1 MEHDDVKGCCLA
13 TVCLDVFVLGLRG
26 DMGTWFEFIGDDWL
40 ITKQKTFKSKT
51 MRLMLQGYLAY
62 IPVRLFTRG
71 DTIG

>member
-40 ITKQKTFKSKT
+40 IT
-51 MRLMLQGYLAY
+51 
-62 IPVRLFTRG
+62 VRLFTRG